1 MKKETKKKKRI
12 ETIIIDN
19 TTKIKIDSIPIK
31 EAIKNIEEYVKN
43 NNIEL
48 KDIENTVLLLQNTY
62 KNGKEKISINELK
75 QAISK
80 DNEKLKKKQLK
91 KHNSKSHILKNIDLN
106 VKISYEE
113 LYNVI
118 NSIIMSKSIT
128 NTKRSFRIISEYIHE
143 ELINLNTNENYR
155 NDLITHLL
163 KSNINKSL
171 EKDRNNGIKR

>member
-62 KNGKEKISINELK
+62 KK
-75 QAISK
+75 
-80 DNEKLKKKQLK
+80 
-91 KHNSKSHILKNIDLN
+91 
-106 VKISYEE
+106 
-113 LYNVI
+113 
-118 NSIIMSKSIT
+118 
-128 NTKRSFRIISEYIHE
+128 
-143 ELINLNTNENYR
+143 
-155 NDLITHLL
+155 
-163 KSNINKSL
+163 
-171 EKDRNNGIKR
+171 

>member
-80 DNEKLKKKQLK
+80 DNEKLKK
-91 KHNSKSHILKNIDLN
+91 
-106 VKISYEE
+106 
-113 LYNVI
+113 
-118 NSIIMSKSIT
+118 
-128 NTKRSFRIISEYIHE
+128 
-143 ELINLNTNENYR
+143 
-155 NDLITHLL
+155 
-163 KSNINKSL
+163 SN
-171 EKDRNNGIKR
+171 

>member
-1 MKKETKKKKRI
+1 M
-12 ETIIIDN
+12 N
-19 TTKIKIDSIPIK
+19 
-31 EAIKNIEEYVKN
+31 
-43 NNIEL
+43 L
-48 KDIENTVLLLQNTY
+48 
-62 KNGKEKISINELK
+62 KISKIQYYYYKIHIKNELK

-128 NTKRSFRIISEYIHE
+128 NTKRSFRIISEYIHKEKLKNNKEEFTIE

-171 EKDRNNGIKR
+171 EKDRNKGEDYGR